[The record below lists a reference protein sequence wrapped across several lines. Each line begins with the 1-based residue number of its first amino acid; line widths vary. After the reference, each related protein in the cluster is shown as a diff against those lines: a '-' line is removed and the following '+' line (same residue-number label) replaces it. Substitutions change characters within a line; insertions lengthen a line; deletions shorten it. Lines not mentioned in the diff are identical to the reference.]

1 MTVREIASLLDG
13 DIVGNAALEIAGVAK
28 IEEAKTGDLAFISNP
43 KYEKFLE
50 STNAAAVIVSRSL
63 NLSKYKKLPPA
74 VIQVEDAY
82 ASFVIAIQ
90 KFSPRPPLLPQGIH
104 PTAAVDSSAKLGK
117 NCAIGAYVV
126 VGRECV
132 IGDNTTIL
140 PGTVV
145 GDGVQMGNECL
156 IYSNVSIR
164 EACLIG
170 SRVIIQPGAVIGG
183 DGFGFAPRKDGSY
196 KKIPQLG
203 IVVIEDDVEVGS
215 NTCIDRATMGET
227 RIKRGTKLDNLV
239 QVAHNVTIGE
249 NVVMAA
255 NAGVAG
261 SAKIGNNVMIGGGV
275 SITGH
280 VTIADRISIAGGAGV
295 SKSLT
300 KEGESYFGYPAKEAG
315 RARRIEG
322 ALRQLPELLFTIREL
337 ENRILELE
345 KKIQELEGRNQKLPA
360 K

>member
-13 DIVGNAALEIAGVAK
+13 DVVGNGSLEIVGIAK
-28 IEEAKTGDLAFISNP
+28 IEEAKAGELTFLANP

-50 STNAAAVIVSRSL
+50 STAASAVIVSRSL
-63 NLSKYKKLPPA
+63 NIAKYQKLPPS

-82 ASFVIAIQ
+82 TSFVIAIQ
-90 KFSPRPPLLPQGIH
+90 HFSPRPALIPPGIH
-104 PTAAVDSSAKLGK
+104 PTAVVDPSAKIGQ

-126 VGRECV
+126 IGRGCEIGDDTTIHPGAV
-132 IGDNTTIL
+132 IGE
-140 PGTVV
+140 GVHV
-145 GDGVQMGNECL
+145 GNSCL
-156 IYSNVSIR
+156 IYSNVSVR
-164 EACLIG
+164 ESCLIG
-170 SRVIIQPGAVIGG
+170 NRVIIQPGAVIGG
-183 DGFGFAPRKDGSY
+183 DGFGFAPRKDGTY

-203 IVVIEDDVEVGS
+203 IVVIEDDVEIGS

-239 QVAHNVTIGE
+239 QVAHNVIVGE

-261 SAKIGNNVMIGGGV
+261 SSKIGNNVMIGGGV

-280 VTIADRISIAGGAGV
+280 VTVADRISIAGGAGV

-300 KEGESYFGYPAKEAG
+300 KEGETYFGYPAKEAG
-315 RARRIEG
+315 KARRIEG

-337 ENRILELE
+337 ENRIQQLE
-345 KKIQELEGRNQKLPA
+345 KKIQELERGR
-360 K
+360 

>member
-13 DIVGNAALEIAGVAK
+13 DIVGNASLEIVGIAK
-28 IEEAKTGDLAFISNP
+28 IEEAKAGDLTFLANP

-50 STNAAAVIVSRSL
+50 STAASAVIVSRSL
-63 NLSKYKKLPPA
+63 DLARYQKLPPSL
-74 VIQVEDAY
+74 IQVDDAY
-82 ASFVIAIQ
+82 ASFVIVIEH
-90 KFSPRPPLLPQGIH
+90 FSPRPVLIPQGIH
-104 PTAAVDSSAKLGK
+104 PTSIVDPTAKIGT

-126 VGRECV
+126 IGKKCV
-132 IGDNTTIL
+132 IGDGTTVH
-140 PGTVV
+140 PGVV
-145 GDGVQMGNECL
+145 IGEGVHMGTGCL
-156 IYSNVSIR
+156 VYSNVSIR
-164 EACLIG
+164 ESCLIG
-170 SRVIIQPGAVIGG
+170 DRVIIQPDAVIGG

-239 QVAHNVTIGE
+239 QVAHNVTVGE
-249 NVVMAA
+249 DVVMAA

-261 SAKIGNNVMIGGGV
+261 SSKIGNNVMVGGGV

-280 VTIADRISIAGGAGV
+280 VIVADKISIAGGAGV

-300 KEGESYFGYPAKEAG
+300 KEGETYFGYPAKEAG
-315 RARRIEG
+315 KARRMEG
-322 ALRQLPELLFTIREL
+322 ALRQLPDLLPTIRDL

-345 KKIQELEGRNQKLPA
+345 KKIREMESSR
-360 K
+360 